1 MDIRSRQ
8 DADLVPL
15 VEVLR
20 RTHEGGY
27 PAHWPVDPER
37 WLSPPGF
44 LAAWTALIGD
54 VPVGHVGLAAPD
66 PDAPPLVTR
75 LLVHPDHRGR
85 GVADTLMATVEA
97 TAGVL
102 AGPARGLQ
110 VLRLDVT
117 EETPGAWRLYERRGW
132 QLTGR
137 RPADWRK
144 PDGSVPVV
152 RWYEKRLG

>member
-1 MDIRSRQ
+1 MDIRARQ

-27 PAHWPVDPER
+27 PAHWPAAPEQ
-37 WLSPPGF
+37 WLSPPGL
-44 LAAWTALIGD
+44 LAAWSAMVDG
-54 VPVGHVGLAAPD
+54 VPVGHVGLTAPD

-85 GVADTLMATVEA
+85 GIADALMATVEEA
-97 TAGVL
+97 
-102 AGPARGLQ
+102 AGPLAAGARGAA

-117 EETPGAWRLYERRGW
+117 EDTPGAWRLYERRGW
-132 QLTGR
+132 GLTGR
-137 RPADWRK
+137 RPADWRM
-144 PDGSVPVV
+144 PDGTVPVV